1 MDAGGLKASWTRVC
15 GAGAD
20 AVALFFYS
28 HLALCH
34 PHIRDL
40 FPISMAGQRDK
51 FVSALGRIVASVDH
65 AATLG
70 PFLAHLGAGHL
81 HFGTRPEHYPPV
93 GESLLATLAHFE
105 GDNWTPQLAADWL
118 AAYQQIAAQMI
129 DAAARASSATD
140 TAVRDA

>member
-1 MDAGGLKASWTRVC
+1 M
-15 GAGAD
+15 
-20 AVALFFYS
+20 FFYS